1 MTIAKRRPRRIAADE
16 AHSWAR
22 HLRLRNPGAKD
33 VLKNLTIYVDG
44 EGCCWVG
51 IPSLAEDL
59 EMSPDTIRRR
69 LAWLEMVGA
78 ISREPQWIDEYG
90 ARNGQ
95 QRGRRTTDKIRL
107 LFEADVDAI
116 EARAAGETVDAENHA
131 VSTASDPS
139 KLRGSDPPAGTR
151 LGLGRPS
158 QSCEGLI
165 SEPEPED
172 SPQAPLGGGREPDQ
186 SEEGEGE
193 PEHFAEA
200 WDAWPAKLRRDLAL
214 SEFAKLA
221 PDDRALCRAA
231 IPHFL
236 KMLRDLRRNHVPNFH
251 LWIRTRGFDEFPNAG
266 KPAEKPA
273 QPTRRFVQGEELKG
287 LQVAVAIAERRDLP
301 LVQDQT
307 LGWGYWTG
315 IAPQPDLVA
324 MASYAGADRDGW
336 LIVEPGT
343 PQFAAWR
350 DRFKLW
356 LGVEPQAERIF
367 LEPFDPNVH
376 GVSSSHPN
384 FRLRKA
390 KSGFRVP
397 RDYPPRRDGK
407 WSGESE

>member
-1 MTIAKRRPRRIAADE
+1 MTSAKRRPRRIAADE

-78 ISREPQWIDEYG
+78 ISREAQWIDEYG
-90 ARNGQ
+90 VRNGQ

-116 EARAAGETVDAENHA
+116 EARAAGETVDAENDA

-165 SEPEPED
+165 SEPEPEPE
-172 SPQAPLGGGREPDQ
+172 SPQAPGGGEREPLRD
-186 SEEGEGE
+186 EEVESE
-193 PEHFAEA
+193 PEHFAET

-214 SEFAKLA
+214 AEFCKLP
-221 PDDRALCRAA
+221 PDKARLCRAA
-231 IPHFL
+231 VPHFL
-236 KMLRDLRRNHVPNFH
+236 AMLKRLRRDHVPNLNIFIRSRDFEQFPTATLDEGPKALQGSYDAEGREGRAIKALYRFGRGS
-251 LWIRTRGFDEFPNAG
+251 LWENRGKVTYPLPITAGVLAFADLPAERDWHWIETPAQLFRWSAFLNAHIHGRRADLMVMRGVGADARRGFM
-266 KPAEKPA
+266 
-273 QPTRRFVQGEELKG
+273 
-287 LQVAVAIAERRDLP
+287 
-301 LVQDQT
+301 
-307 LGWGYWTG
+307 
-315 IAPQPDLVA
+315 AP
-324 MASYAGADRDGW
+324 
-336 LIVEPGT
+336 
-343 PQFAAWR
+343 
-350 DRFKLW
+350 
-356 LGVEPQAERIF
+356 
-367 LEPFDPNVH
+367 
-376 GVSSSHPN
+376 HPW
-384 FRLRKA
+384 
-390 KSGFRVP
+390 
-397 RDYPPRRDGK
+397 PPRKDGT
-407 WSGESE
+407 WSSDESGESE